1 MLTSIS
7 WVPKGAMRT
16 VPLRTND
23 TIEEV
28 REKLRKRNP
37 EVIAELT
44 GKKAGITIQS
54 VVEAKASAAE
64 KEDEAAEP
72 TTTVAEVKDKKA
84 KKAKQVDIESEE
96 EASYEDEDEEDDEID
111 PDNVFHRF
119 AGDIAENLPSDDDED
134 EKDDN
139 VYKDTDLI
147 FAVARADE
155 EEPKIELFVYDDI
168 RDVTYVHHDAT
179 VSAYPLCSTWLTDGQ
194 LSMLAIGTMLPFIEI
209 WPLDVSDAV
218 EPAAVLGGCVKMEDN
233 YRRKI
238 KKEMLKPDSHSGPV
252 MCLDWNT
259 NAQHILASGSAD
271 DTIKIWDLNTRSC
284 VGTFREASKV
294 QSLQFHH
301 EESNL
306 LLSGGFDKTAV
317 VRDCRRPD
325 EAAIR
330 WVQDD
335 IVEHVEWAFHAN
347 QIVVSTSDGYVSAF
361 DVRGGSSSDGA
372 AKGKKKG
379 SKNNALWSVMA
390 HNGDATFSLSR
401 HLPGLMATGGKDGFM
416 SLWDIRCNA
425 DSANAAKQRATDK
438 YRGLP
443 LGDCLHT
450 NGNNAAPTLIVS
462 RQYKTGA
469 ILSTKFHPNVWSVV
483 GACGSKGEP
492 LVYTMAEDLKGFFA
506 SPEF

>member
-7 WVPKGAMRT
+7 WVPKGAMKA

-37 EVIAELT
+37 EIIAELT
-44 GKKAGITIQS
+44 GKKAGITIES
-54 VVEAKASAAE
+54 AAKAAEAEEEGGSRPAVVAE
-64 KEDEAAEP
+64 KASKSKK
-72 TTTVAEVKDKKA
+72 TKEVE
-84 KKAKQVDIESEE
+84 VESD
-96 EASYEDEDEEDDEID
+96 SYEDEEDDDEID
-111 PDNVFHRF
+111 PDNIFHRF
-119 AGDIAENLPSDDDED
+119 AGDIAEDLPSDDDED

-139 VYKDTDLI
+139 TYKDTDLV

-155 EEPKIELFVYDDI
+155 EEPKIELFVYDDL
-168 RDVTYVHHDAT
+168 RDCTYVHHDAV

-218 EPAAVLGGCVKMEDN
+218 EPAVILGGCVKMEDN

-238 KKEMLKPDSHSGPV
+238 KKDTLKPDSHSAAI

-271 DTIKIWDLNTRSC
+271 DTIKIWDLNTRGC
-284 VGTFREASKV
+284 VGTFKEASKV
-294 QSLQFHH
+294 QSIQFHH

-306 LLSGGFDKTAV
+306 LLSGGFDKCAA

-325 EAAIR
+325 EAALR
-330 WVQDD
+330 WMQDD

-347 QIVVSTSDGYVSAF
+347 QIVVSTSDGCVSGY
-361 DVRGGSSSDGA
+361 DVRAGPPAAGGKG
-372 AKGKKKG
+372 GKKKG
-379 SKNNALWSVMA
+379 NGALWSVMA
-390 HNGDATFSLSR
+390 HNADATFSLSR
-401 HLPGLMATGGKDGFM
+401 HLPGLMATGGQDGFT

-425 DSANAAKQRATDK
+425 ASADAAKQRVADK

-443 LGDCLHT
+443 QGDCLHE
-450 NGNNAAPTLIVS
+450 NGPNGPTLIVS
-462 RQYKTGA
+462 RMYKTGS
-469 ILSTKFHPNVWSVV
+469 ILSTKFHPNVWSVL
-483 GACGSKGEP
+483 GSCGSKGEP
-492 LVYTMAEDLKGFFA
+492 LIYTMAEDLKGFFTPPNGYQG
-506 SPEF
+506 SDPTK